1 MEINSHSLFSKW
13 FSEVSAKHL
22 LESVVIL
29 LMQSGND
36 LIRLLLFLLDASVQ
50 SGKLVM
56 KMFQKIFELVADE
69 NALVCVLIDEVCT

>member
-1 MEINSHSLFSKW
+1 
-13 FSEVSAKHL
+13 
-22 LESVVIL
+22 
-29 LMQSGND
+29 
-36 LIRLLLFLLDASVQ
+36 LLFLFDVPVQ